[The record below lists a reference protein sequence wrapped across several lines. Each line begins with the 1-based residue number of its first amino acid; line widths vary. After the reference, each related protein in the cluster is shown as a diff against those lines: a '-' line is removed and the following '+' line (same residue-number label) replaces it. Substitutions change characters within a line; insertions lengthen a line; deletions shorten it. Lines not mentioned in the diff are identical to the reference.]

1 MAFFRSLGRVTA
13 LSFLSGVVRWRWALV
28 MAMFTLAAGTL
39 SDTLQ
44 YSFNESHISRP
55 VDVWDIF
62 PALLR
67 HTYILHFLFCFGF
80 LLFVGD
86 HFHRQRDLGT
96 STLFAVRMPSRRLYW
111 LGNMGAM
118 GINAFLFMIG
128 SWIVSL
134 IVGFIMVPPS
144 SFWPMVSRETVRQ
157 LIIPLQLPI
166 PVFSFLLALYTA
178 WGLWIAGSLVM
189 LVSTFFKN
197 TAVLLGTITGWVL
210 LSLALGWDTYW
221 PWQRF
226 LFVGELIGHHK
237 HLGERAI
244 SLQTFFLG
252 SSLMLVA
259 IALIGSWRM
268 RREEV

>member
-13 LSFLSGVVRWRWALV
+13 LSFLSGVVRWRWALLV
-28 MAMFTLAAGTL
+28 ALFALAAGL
-39 SDTLQ
+39 VADTLQ
-44 YSFNESHISRP
+44 YLFDTDHISRR

-67 HTYILHFLFCFGF
+67 HMYVLHFLFCFGF

-111 LGNMGAM
+111 LGNMGAI
-118 GINAFLFMIG
+118 GINAFLFMLACWLI
-128 SWIVSL
+128 SL
-134 IVGFIMVPPS
+134 FVGFIMVPPS
-144 SFWPMVSRETVRQ
+144 SLWPMVSRDTVRP
-157 LIIPLQLPI
+157 LAIPLQMPI

-178 WGLWIAGSLVM
+178 WGLWIAGSVVM

-210 LSLALGWDTYW
+210 LSLALSWNTYW

-226 LFVGELIGHHK
+226 VYIGELIGHHK
-237 HLGERAI
+237 HFGERAI
-244 SLQTFFLG
+244 SLPTFFLG
-252 SSLMLVA
+252 SSLMLMA